1 MNSILDKKE
10 SLQLAL
16 EQGYRQ
22 LGLDDISSIPA
33 CLTYLALLC
42 KWNKTYNLTAIK
54 GPEQMLQRHVLDSL
68 SVLPFIKG
76 HRCLDIGTGAGLPGL
91 ILALAQPEK
100 HWTLLDSNIKKTRF
114 LQHVKAQLNINNI
127 DIVHSRSE
135 KFQDEK
141 GFETIICRAFSS
153 LRDYYFSS
161 NHLLKDD
168 GELLAMK
175 ADIQEAELEEMESL
189 VKKIEIK
196 DLNLLDEK
204 IKRCVVIMTE

>member
-1 MNSILDKKE
+1 MNSILNKKE

-54 GPEQMLQRHVLDSL
+54 DPEQMLQRHVLDSL
-68 SVLPFIKG
+68 SVLPFITG

-114 LQHVKAQLNINNI
+114 LQHVKAQLNISNI

-135 KFQDEK
+135 SFQDEK

-161 NHLLKDD
+161 KHLLKDD

-175 ADIQEAELEEMESL
+175 ADIQKAELAEMESL
-189 VKKIEIK
+189 VQKIQVKE
-196 DLNLLDEK
+196 LNVLDER
-204 IKRCVVIMTE
+204 IKRCVVIMTG